1 MIAANTPRIPFPRES
16 AIREKTLET
25 RKKRDKK
32 PLRISGKRTV
42 PFLIEYLRN

>member
-1 MIAANTPRIPFPRES
+1 MPFPRES